1 MTKNVS
7 IVSKKP
13 TICIILRHWFCK
25 SDVSAMTLP
34 VIFLWSIKKA
44 AIGLYGYDQY
54 DLMGGMTFR
63 FQEMS

>member
-1 MTKNVS
+1 
-7 IVSKKP
+7 
-13 TICIILRHWFCK
+13 
-25 SDVSAMTLP
+25 MTLP
-34 VIFLWSIKKA
+34 VIYLWSIKKA